1 VHRIRVGDYRVLYV
15 IEDEVR
21 IVTIEQVGD
30 RKDVYR

>member
-1 VHRIRVGDYRVLYV
+1 MGGHRVLYT

-21 IVTIEQVGD
+21 IVIIEQVGD